1 MTKSKNITTFGE
13 HLEKRYGKIGTPKRN
28 EFERKSKTFMIGELI
43 KEQRRNAKLTQ
54 EALARKSGTKKSYIS
69 RIENGQSDIQL
80 TTLFKIIEQGLGRKL
95 TLTIGK

>member
-1 MTKSKNITTFGE
+1 MIKSKNITTFGE